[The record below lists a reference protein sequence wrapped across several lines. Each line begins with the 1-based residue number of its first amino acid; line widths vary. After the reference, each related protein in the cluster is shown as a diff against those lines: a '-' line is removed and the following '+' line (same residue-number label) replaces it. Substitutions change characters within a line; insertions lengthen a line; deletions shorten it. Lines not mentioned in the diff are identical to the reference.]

1 MQTSSFNLVEIAGLL
16 QKRWKAIGLF
26 VSVTIII
33 ATITVFLV
41 PQYFRSTVTVVP
53 ANSVLAD
60 KARLFNNNIQNLY
73 SYFGSGDDLDRIS
86 GIANMDTVYKTLVD
100 EFSLVNYYKL
110 DDDSMPLLRR
120 KAVLYLRKD
129 LSYQKTEEG
138 QLKIIAW
145 TKDRALSAA
154 IANRAVALIQDIGG
168 DVWRKNYNASL
179 EKIDMAAGFMEQEYR
194 QLSDSLSSMDGSS
207 QQLAITRQQSL
218 LEQIKQYR
226 KTADEFKLAAATP
239 PAVLYVMEPAS
250 PAAKAE
256 RPDKT
261 NIVLAAMIAGFIFG
275 CLLVI
280 IYDRNQLVE

>member
-1 MQTSSFNLVEIAGLL
+1 MQSSSFNLVDIAGLL

>member
-1 MQTSSFNLVEIAGLL
+1 MQTSSFNLVETAGLL
-16 QKRWKAIGLF
+16 QKRWKSIALF

-41 PQYFRSTVTVVP
+41 PHYYRSTATVVP

-60 KARLFNNNIQNLY
+60 KARLFNSNIQNLY

-86 GIANMDTVYKTLVD
+86 GIANLDTVYKVLVD
-100 EFSLVNYYKL
+100 EFSLINYYKL
-110 DDDSMPLLRR
+110 DDDSLPLLKR
-120 KAVLYLRKD
+120 KAVLHLRKN

-138 QLKIIAW
+138 QLKITAW
-145 TKDRALSAA
+145 TKDRSLSAA
-154 IANRAVALIQDIGG
+154 IANRMVALIQDIGSET
-168 DVWRKNYNASL
+168 WRKNYDASL
-179 EKIDMAAGFMEQEYR
+179 EKTEMAAGFMEQEYR
-194 QLSDSLSSMDGSS
+194 LLSDSLPSINGSS
-207 QQLAITRQQSL
+207 RQLAEARQQSL

-226 KTADEFKLAAATP
+226 KTANEFKLAAATP
-239 PAVLYVMEPAS
+239 PAVLYIMEPAT

-261 NIVLAAMIAGFIFG
+261 NIILAAMIAGFIFG